1 MAHEERPLSGRVV
14 LITGGARRVG
24 AVLVRAF
31 HEAGASLVLHH
42 HRSQKEAAEL
52 ARELT
57 SRRRD
62 SVQLVKADLTDTER
76 LPRLIEEAHRAFGQ
90 LDVLVNNAS
99 SFFPT
104 PIGEITTKAWDD
116 IVGTNLK
123 APLFL
128 AQAAAPALRAAHG
141 LILNMADIHGMR
153 PLAAHPVYSS
163 AKAALIMLTKALA
176 RELAPDVRVN
186 AIAPGAVLWPE
197 GADRALKQKIIERTL
212 LKKAGS
218 PEDVARAALFFA
230 TDAPYVTGQVLA
242 IDGGRSV
249 GW

>member
-57 SRRRD
+57 SLRRD
-62 SVQLVKADLTDTER
+62 SVKLVQADLLDTPR
-76 LPRLIEEAHRAFGQ
+76 LPRLIEEARQAFGQ

-128 AQAAAPALRAAHG
+128 A
-141 LILNMADIHGMR
+141 
-153 PLAAHPVYSS
+153 
-163 AKAALIMLTKALA
+163 
-176 RELAPDVRVN
+176 
-186 AIAPGAVLWPE
+186 
-197 GADRALKQKIIERTL
+197 
-212 LKKAGS
+212 
-218 PEDVARAALFFA
+218 
-230 TDAPYVTGQVLA
+230 
-242 IDGGRSV
+242 
-249 GW
+249 